1 MITCLKYKSLLLNYP
16 IFYSIKKEKEMKPF
30 TIKSVLLLFAACM
43 LAGLAMGQ
51 STGDICMI
59 GANADNPDII
69 LMVTLVPVPGSTDI
83 YFSDNEWNGSAWADL
98 NEGIKKYTTP
108 GGGLEAGDVVELDFT
123 NNTATVGTLASESG
137 SFALGTSGDQF
148 YMYLGTATSPSTF
161 LFAITL
167 YGVWGAGELTNT
179 GLTSSV
185 DALIFASSTDN
196 VRYDGTRTGTVAE
209 LKTAIA
215 DETTNWGT
223 SLDPYT
229 FSTTA
234 FTVSEVPLPITL
246 SSFTATAV
254 NGAVELAWE
263 TATETNNANFVIYR
277 NDVAIASV
285 AGAGTITEPHSYS
298 YVDDAVV
305 PGVTYTYILAD
316 VDYANVETKY
326 EDDAVTVTVANDL
339 VEADFVVGAAY
350 PNPFNPT
357 AVVPI
362 ELSRDAMV
370 KASLYDLNGR
380 EVKALINANFTAGT
394 HDLRIDGAGLTTG
407 LYLLQ
412 VVVDN
417 VVDVQKIALMK

>member
-1 MITCLKYKSLLLNYP
+1 MKSIAKVLVLIVFITCVFLGSA
-16 IFYSIKKEKEMKPF
+16 F
-30 TIKSVLLLFAACM
+30 
-43 LAGLAMGQ
+43 GQ
-51 STGDICMI
+51 STGDICMV

-69 LMVTLVPVPGSTDI
+69 LMVTLVPVSGTTDI

-108 GGGLEAGDVVELDFT
+108 LGGLEAGDVVELDFT
-123 NNTATVGTLASESG
+123 NNTATVGTLANESG

-148 YMYLGTATSPSTF
+148 YMYLGTAMSPSTF

-223 SLDPYT
+223 SLNPYT

-234 FTVSEVPLPITL
+234 FTISEVPLPITL
-246 SSFTATAV
+246 SSFTASAI
-254 NGAVELAWE
+254 NGTVELAWE
-263 TATETNNANFVIYR
+263 TATETNNARFVIYR
-277 NDVAIASV
+277 NDVAIGSV
-285 AGAGTITEPHSYS
+285 DGAGTTSEPHNYS
-298 YVDDAVV
+298 FVDDAVV
-305 PGVTYTYILAD
+305 PGVTYTYVLAD
-316 VDYANVETKY
+316 VDYSNTETKY
-326 EDDAVTVTVANDL
+326 DDEAVTVTVANDL

-350 PNPFNPT
+350 PNPFNPST
-357 AVVPI
+357 VISMHYAVGSNTVI
-362 ELSRDAMV
+362 NIYNTQGVLVDQ
-370 KASLYDLNGR
+370 
-380 EVKALINANFTAGT
+380 LINGFVEAGS
-394 HDLRIDGAGLTTG
+394 HDLTWNASNMPSGVYIVKMIAGEF
-407 LYLLQ
+407 
-412 VVVDN
+412 VN
-417 VVDVQKIALMK
+417 SQKIVLMK